1 MFEKLAFLAGDTA
14 DLMCLI
20 NHCHC
25 YNGTDI
31 AGIVI
36 EAQRKHNMLKMN
48 DIKQYL

>member
-1 MFEKLAFLAGDTA
+1 MFEELALLARDTA

-31 AGIVI
+31 TGIVI
-36 EAQRKHNMLKMN
+36 EAQRKNMLKMN